1 MAEGELLVSILELS
15 NVEMGTFR
23 VRLVRK
29 GEGHGL
35 YHQLRWDEDEP
46 AVEFYGPAADDE
58 RLADTARLGQW
69 NASRFRHPQ
78 HEWQSVGWG
87 GYCGVSPEN
96 SVAIAQWLEREL
108 SQPWTPPPPQPRPPS
123 QKRANRPIE
132 LHDAGNRR
140 VTIYVGGLFG
150 YERIEAEW
158 VHVNRGPYA
167 QYVDAVFVEYLPR
180 RKRRGRLM
188 RITHRPDLVI
198 LLGWDHPDLQQ
209 AWEIDEEPDSSHRPN
224 VKFTSMKTKY
234 VSADPRYEQDFEG
247 ALNAYLEGLPLAQ
260 LLLDLRG
267 ETITDKKRAKALAD
281 PHKSLVFHPSGI
293 RKPGN
298 DAAQEQDAIG
308 RTAVFISYH
317 HGRDATARERFERE
331 YGAAIQSSSIYP
343 GELSTG
349 PEVRR
354 EIRKRIL
361 GCDCVVVLI
370 GRDTYTRRWV
380 DWELRAAMTR
390 DRNGTP
396 KPVVGILLP
405 ELAALETILTPH
417 MHLCVGES
425 SSKLVKRAD
434 ELSLEL
440 VSETG
445 TTVPARFLDNLLG
458 GYATLISWPA
468 SSGALLEAVAS
479 SGKHGRPVN
488 SRRLLANNMPLPL
501 GNQSESA
508 ARRVEDPQQN
518 AGHKILGRTISAG
531 GAEKRALRRDT
542 TPSPAVAQHTPDHS
556 GMRPSPN
563 PEETKQAAVVP
574 TGKST
579 GKDLILWTL
588 GALQEYGPDAVLLG
602 LDAANSPDCSQFASA
617 LRRHSHLLTSTDSE
631 TSMVATLLGRI
642 TATDPL
648 CDFTSELSSTLHGFH
663 LVIVEPAPDLPP
675 AELKQVLRGGPAG
688 IVAMVAD
695 PHQRWLAAVTWN
707 GTLRVWNLKTGTIR
721 HVLVHSEEA
730 GGNSGRVLV
739 AAPHGEWFASRG
751 PDGLVD
757 VWDPLLGK
765 KLHTLT
771 GKFGGVNAVAVDP
784 RGEWLAIAD
793 SIGIVQLRSMP
804 PGELLREIHVGQYA
818 GRSMVV
824 APDGNWLAVGGSKVR
839 IFATDTGD
847 QLHELDAPGGGD
859 ILAVDPNG
867 RWLSCG
873 GGYGATVRVWPIPDY
888 SPARNLTNRA
898 RNVSKGVH
906 CIVPDPAGRW
916 LATAGKEGTVRTW
929 SVTSGAKELVLTGH
943 PGDSFDGVRALTVAP
958 DGVWLASGGTDRT
971 IRVWDTATGQQRHH
985 LTGHTGEVTALVTGD
1000 EGRWLASGSVD
1011 GTIRIWDTADSSA
1024 PDPHVIA
1031 SIGSVTAM
1039 TTSPDGS
1046 WYAYAHSFDGAITI
1060 CKTST
1065 RRQISTSASHESH
1078 RDRSVTA
1085 LQADPCGK
1093 WLASAGSD
1101 GTIRIWDPLDG
1112 SERYCLF
1119 GRSHS
1124 ETKEVA
1130 TRLAA
1135 DPSGKWLAC
1144 SGASSKIWI
1153 WSPITGERINT
1164 LWAAGGEINAVA
1176 VDPSG
1181 TWLASAGSD
1190 GSIRLWHV
1198 DESHPYRVLKGH
1210 QKSVHALV
1218 TDPAGGYIV
1227 SCGEEPTIRIWD
1239 LEDGTHAALAA
1250 PVTARQLATSPR
1262 GDWFASTG
1270 DEAVIRVWNP
1280 YEKRELCILAGH
1292 DATPIAMTSDPTGR
1306 YLASVGA
1313 DGTTYVWEPS
1323 TGTMIASLRVDGPL
1337 TFARWSGGHLVVGGG
1352 QGVYLLSLHNTN

>member
-1 MAEGELLVSILELS
+1 MSILELS

-58 RLADTARLGQW
+58 RLADADRLGQW
-69 NASRFRHPQ
+69 NASRFRRPR

-87 GYCGVSPEN
+87 GYCGISPEN

-108 SQPWTPPPPQPRPPS
+108 SQPWTPPPPPARPPS

-132 LHDAGNRR
+132 LQDAGNRR
-140 VTIYVGGLFG
+140 VTMYVGGLFG
-150 YERIEAEW
+150 YEKIEAEW
-158 VHVNRGPYA
+158 VHVTRHPFA

-180 RKRRGRLM
+180 RKRKRRLM
-188 RITHRPDLVI
+188 RITYRPKLVV

-209 AWEIDEEPDSSHRPN
+209 AWESTDEPDLVKGAVDLSHL
-224 VKFTSMKTKY
+224 KFTGMRTKY

-247 ALNAYLEGLPLAQ
+247 ALDAYLDGIPLAQ

-267 ETITDKKRAKALAD
+267 ETVAEQRRSKELAA
-281 PHKSLVFHPSGI
+281 PHKSLIFHPSGT
-293 RKPGN
+293 REPGI
-298 DAAQEQDAIG
+298 DVAQEQRQIA
-308 RTAVFISYH
+308 RAAVFVSYH
-317 HGRDATARERFERE
+317 HGRDASARERFERE
-331 YGAAIQSSSIYP
+331 HGAAIQSSSIYP

-354 EIRKRIL
+354 EIRRRII

-370 GRDTYTRRWV
+370 GHDTYTRRWV

-390 DRNGTP
+390 DQNGEP
-396 KPVVGILLP
+396 KPIMGILLP
-405 ELAALETILTPH
+405 ELKTLETLLMPRVRIR
-417 MHLCVGES
+417 VGES
-425 SSKLVKRAD
+425 SSSLMKRTD

-440 VSETG
+440 MAEAG
-445 TTVPARFLDNLLG
+445 TTLPARFLDNLLS
-458 GYATLISWPA
+458 GYATLIPWPT
-468 SSGALLEAVAS
+468 SPDALLEAMTS
-479 SGKHGRPVN
+479 SEKRGRPVN
-488 SRRLLANNMPLPL
+488 SRRLLANNMPLPHDSA
-501 GNQSESA
+501 SESA
-508 ARRVEDPQQN
+508 ARREEDPQQN
-518 AGHKILGRTISAG
+518 PAHRTIGSDIGSA
-531 GAEKRALRRDT
+531 RAGKMVPRGSLAS
-542 TPSPAVAQHTPDHS
+542 SPKAIQNAITK
-556 GMRPSPN
+556 
-563 PEETKQAAVVP
+563 PESKQAAVVP
-574 TGKST
+574 TGKSP
-579 GKDLILWTL
+579 GKDLILWIL
-588 GALQEYGPDAVLLG
+588 DALQEYGPDAVLLG
-602 LDAANSPDCSQFASA
+602 LDSANSPDCIQMASA
-617 LRRHSHLLTSTDSE
+617 LRRHAHLLTPMNSE
-631 TSMVATLLGRI
+631 TSMAATLLGRI
-642 TATDPL
+642 TGTDPL
-648 CDFTSELSSTLHGFH
+648 RDFSPEFRSKLHGSH
-663 LVIVEPAPDLPP
+663 LVIAEPPPDLPP

-688 IVAMVAD
+688 IVAMVSD

-707 GTLRVWNLKTGTIR
+707 GTLRVWNLKTGMTS

-730 GGNSGRVLV
+730 GGNRGRIL
-739 AAPHGEWFASRG
+739 AGAPHGEWLASGG
-751 PDGLVD
+751 PDGVVE

-784 RGEWLAIAD
+784 RGEWLAIVD
-793 SIGIVQLRSMP
+793 SIGIVQLWAMP
-804 PGELLREIHVGQYA
+804 SRELLREIHVGQYA

-824 APDGNWLAVGGSKVR
+824 APDGSWLAVGGSKVR
-839 IFATDTGD
+839 IFATETGN
-847 QLHELDAPGGGD
+847 QLHELDAPGGGG

-873 GGYGATVRVWPIPDY
+873 GGYGATVRVWPIPGY
-888 SPARNLTNRA
+888 SPARNLINRA

-906 CIVPDPAGRW
+906 CIVPDPAGHW

-929 SVTSGAKELVLTGH
+929 SITSGAKELVLTGH
-943 PGDSFDGVRALTVAP
+943 PEDFFGGVRALTVAP
-958 DGVWLASGGTDRT
+958 DGAWLASGGPDRI
-971 IRVWDTATGQQRHH
+971 IRVWDTATGRQRHH
-985 LTGHTGEVTALVTGD
+985 LTGHTGEITALVTGD
-1000 EGRWLASGSVD
+1000 EGRWLASGSAD
-1011 GTIRIWDTADSSA
+1011 GTIRIWDTADSPVS
-1024 PDPHVIA
+1024 DPHVVA
-1031 SIGSVTAM
+1031 STGSVTAM
-1039 TTSPDGS
+1039 TANPDGS

-1060 CKTST
+1060 CKTGT
-1065 RRQISTSASHESH
+1065 HRRISTSASHESF

-1093 WLASAGSD
+1093 WVASAGSD

-1112 SERYCLF
+1112 SERYCLI

-1130 TRLAA
+1130 TRLAV

-1144 SGASSKIWI
+1144 SGAGPKIWI

-1164 LWAAGGEINAVA
+1164 LWAASGEINAVV

-1181 TWLASAGSD
+1181 SWLASAGAD

-1198 DESHPYRVLKGH
+1198 DGSHPYRVLKGH
-1210 QKSVHALV
+1210 QKSVNALMI
-1218 TDPAGGYIV
+1218 DPAGAYIV
-1227 SCGEEPTIRIWD
+1227 SCGAEPAIRIWD
-1239 LEDGTHAALAA
+1239 LEDGTHAALAV
-1250 PVTARQLATSPR
+1250 PVAARQLAVSQR
-1262 GDWFASTG
+1262 GDWFASSG
-1270 DEAVIRVWNP
+1270 DEAVIRVWDP

-1292 DATPIAMTSDPTGR
+1292 DATPIAMTPDPTGR

-1313 DGTTYVWEPS
+1313 DGTTHVWEPS

-1337 TFARWSGGHLVVGGG
+1337 TFARWSVGHLVVGGG
-1352 QGVYLLSLHNTN
+1352 QGVYILSLQDTN